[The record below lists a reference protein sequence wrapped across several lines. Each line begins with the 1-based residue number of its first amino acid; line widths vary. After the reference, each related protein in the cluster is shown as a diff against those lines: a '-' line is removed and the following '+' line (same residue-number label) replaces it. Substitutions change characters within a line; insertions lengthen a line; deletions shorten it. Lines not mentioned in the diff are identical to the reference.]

1 MTRLRLAW
9 SLLIFAGGLAIYLD
23 LAHRPLAGL
32 TTVPLV
38 ATLGAAL
45 LTIAITSIL
54 SWIFKTAWDERNRSS
69 AEPGE
74 PATD

>member
-1 MTRLRLAW
+1 MTQLRLAW

-45 LTIAITSIL
+45 ITIAITSIVGVGERTG
-54 SWIFKTAWDERNRSS
+54 TAAGAASRQ
-69 AEPGE
+69 
-74 PATD
+74 